1 MFDYY
6 KAYTNA
12 ENAEEKFNI
21 FVDWVKTQGL
31 MAMFALT
38 GISEYDQYD
47 KEEFIAEF
55 DEEIKKLLY

>member
-1 MFDYY
+1 MFDYD

-21 FVDWVKTQGL
+21 FVNWVKTQGL

-38 GISEYDQYD
+38 GIDEYDQYD
-47 KEEFIAEF
+47 KEDFIAEF

>member
-6 KAYTNA
+6 KAYINA
-12 ENAEEKFNI
+12 ENAEEKFDI
-21 FVDWVKTQGL
+21 FVNWVKTQGL
-31 MAMFALT
+31 MAMFSLS

>member
-21 FVDWVKTQGL
+21 FVNWVKTQGL
-31 MAMFALT
+31 MAMFVLT
-38 GISEYDQYD
+38 GIDEYDQYD

>member
-1 MFDYY
+1 MCDYY

-12 ENAEEKFNI
+12 ENAEEKFDI
-21 FVDWVKTQGL
+21 FVNWVKTQGL
-31 MAMFALT
+31 MAMFSLS

>member
-12 ENAEEKFNI
+12 ENAEEKFDI
-21 FVDWVKTQGL
+21 FVNWVKTQGL
-31 MAMFALT
+31 MAMFSLS
-38 GISEYDQYD
+38 GISAYDQYD

>member
-21 FVDWVKTQGL
+21 FVNWVKTQGL
-31 MAMFALT
+31 MAMFSLT
-38 GISEYDQYD
+38 GINEYDQYD